1 MKVKN
6 LTGFMLGNERCAHQ
20 IGGAWADYDTRVWIC
35 PNLPKA
41 EKVLQNSQQ
50 NRLEPAMMWTT
61 IYQIHAKDIVCE
73 QSGNGLLYT
82 NTPTKIIVDR
92 IVAHHMPRELTREQ
106 LLARARDTRSRFTA
120 LIEDL
125 NREDVK

>member
-1 MKVKN
+1 MKVKS
-6 LTGFMLGNERCAHQ
+6 LTGFMLGNERCAHH
-20 IGGAWADYDTRVWIC
+20 IGSVWADYDTRVWIC
-35 PNLPKA
+35 PNLAKA

-50 NRLEPAMMWTT
+50 NRLEPATMWTT

-92 IVAHHMPRELTREQ
+92 IVAHHEPRVMTEQELLNNVRSTRQ
-106 LLARARDTRSRFTA
+106 KFMRLLEG
-120 LIEDL
+120 LNKED
-125 NREDVK
+125 EK